1 MLESGALDARSGS
14 VSSNNFVLASC
25 NHYGD
30 SVVKGMQAV
39 IRTPTFL
46 ADARAAG
53 LSEDDQQII
62 VAAVAEDPHQGEVMP
77 GTGGCRKIRFPG
89 KGKGKRGGYRTVHY
103 FAAQDVPV
111 LLLALVNKG
120 ERSDLSMEEK
130 NELKK
135 ELAG

>member
-1 MLESGALDARSGS
+1 MPM
-14 VSSNNFVLASC
+14 
-25 NHYGD
+25 H
-30 SVVKGMQAV
+30 AV

-46 ADARAAG
+46 ADATAAG

-62 VAAVAEDPHQGEVMP
+62 VTAISEDIHLGEVMP

-111 LLLALVNKG
+111 LLLALISKG
-120 ERSDLSMEEK
+120 ERSDLSQREK
-130 NELKK
+130 NELRK
-135 ELAG
+135 ELAGYAVDYRAGVRRKVATLKR